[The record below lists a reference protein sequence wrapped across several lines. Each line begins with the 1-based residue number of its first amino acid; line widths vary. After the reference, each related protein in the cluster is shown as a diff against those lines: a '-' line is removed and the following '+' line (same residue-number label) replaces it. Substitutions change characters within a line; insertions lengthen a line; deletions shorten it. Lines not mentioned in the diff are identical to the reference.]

1 MESLQA
7 FAGNQTKRDFD
18 RIYSYKCLQCP
29 AKFQQIQEVETHSFR
44 EHFNFGGDIQWQKSS
59 EINLESLQESL
70 TSEQSQ
76 PENKKTAMEESNGK
90 FNIFEFFKSNA
101 SCPYFDKRVSDKCND
116 AIVC

>member
-18 RIYSYKCLQCP
+18 RIYSYKCLECP
-29 AKFQQIQEVETHSFR
+29 AKFQQIQEVETHSFQ

-76 PENKKTAMEESNGK
+76 PKNKKTAMEESNGK
-90 FNIFEFFKSNA
+90 FKSNA
-101 SCPYFDKRVSDKCND
+101 SCQYFDKRFSDKCND

>member
-1 MESLQA
+1 MESLEA
-7 FAGNQTKRDFD
+7 FSGNQTKRDFG
-18 RIYSYKCLQCP
+18 RISSYKCLECP

-76 PENKKTAMEESNGK
+76 LKNKKTTMEESNGK
-90 FNIFEFFKSNA
+90 FNIFKSNA
-101 SCPYFDKRVSDKCND
+101 SCQCFDTRFFDM
-116 AIVC
+116 

>member
-7 FAGNQTKRDFD
+7 FSGNQTKRDFG
-18 RIYSYKCLQCP
+18 RISSYKCLECP

-76 PENKKTAMEESNGK
+76 PENKKTPMEESNGK
-90 FNIFEFFKSNA
+90 FLNSFKSNT
-101 SCPYFDKRVSDKCND
+101 SCQYFHKRFSDKCND

>member
-90 FNIFEFFKSNA
+90 FNIFESNA
-101 SCPYFDKRVSDKCND
+101 SCQYFDERFSDKCND

>member
-1 MESLQA
+1 MESLEA
-7 FAGNQTKRDFD
+7 FSGYQIKRDLG
-18 RIYSYKCLQCP
+18 RISSYKCLECP

-76 PENKKTAMEESNGK
+76 PENRKTAMEESNGK
-90 FNIFEFFKSNA
+90 FNIFKSNA
-101 SCPYFDKRVSDKCND
+101 K
-116 AIVC
+116 

>member
-7 FAGNQTKRDFD
+7 FTENQTKRDFGG
-18 RIYSYKCLQCP
+18 IYSYKCLECP
-29 AKFQQIQEVETHSFR
+29 AKFQQIQEVEKHSFQ

-90 FNIFEFFKSNA
+90 FSIF
-101 SCPYFDKRVSDKCND
+101 
-116 AIVC
+116 

>member
-7 FAGNQTKRDFD
+7 FSGNQTKGDFG
-18 RIYSYKCLQCP
+18 RISSYKCLECP

-76 PENKKTAMEESNGK
+76 PENKKTPMEESNGK
-90 FNIFEFFKSNA
+90 FLNSFKSNT
-101 SCPYFDKRVSDKCND
+101 SCQYFHKRFSDKCND